1 MKTRS
6 GFVSNSSSSS
16 FIIALKQTKE
26 VCPHCGRSDPDFLD
40 LIEGMGNSG
49 SDYESTQLIS
59 RSSQDLESSWAD
71 QYVKRF
77 MTDNQDVIEK
87 AKLLESEGW
96 TIAHIEV
103 SYHDQP
109 THDIMSSLDR
119 SGNLKVL
126 WDSES

>member
-40 LIEGMGNSG
+40 LVEGMGG
-49 SDYESTQLIS
+49 HGGYESTELHS
-59 RSSQDLESSWAD
+59 RGSQELESSWSD
-71 QYVKRF
+71 QYGERF
-77 MTDNQDVIEK
+77 MTDNQGVIEK
-87 AKLLESEGW
+87 AKSLESEGW

-126 WDSES
+126 WNSES

>member
-1 MKTRS
+1 MKTRN

-40 LIEGMGNSG
+40 LIEGMGG
-49 SDYESTQLIS
+49 HDGYETTQLIS
-59 RSSQDLESSWAD
+59 KGSQDLESSWAD
-71 QYVKRF
+71 QYGERF
-77 MTDNQDVIEK
+77 MSNNQDVIEK

-109 THDIMSSLDR
+109 THDIMSSLGR